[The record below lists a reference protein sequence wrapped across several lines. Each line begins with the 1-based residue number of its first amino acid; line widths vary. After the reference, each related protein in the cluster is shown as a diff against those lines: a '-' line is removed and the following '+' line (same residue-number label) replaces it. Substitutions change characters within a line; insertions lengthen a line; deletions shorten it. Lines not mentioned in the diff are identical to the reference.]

1 MDTLPFTPGAG
12 IAISSSPGSMLIPTD
27 KADQKQSCICKNKN
41 RCKLLSKC
49 YMSIGDVRG
58 RLMQMPSLDN
68 DRLGSVKNKKVERI
82 CDHLNIPRT
91 EMADVVSVDKRDQ
104 STAYKTPSK
113 STRAKKEKGKVKR
126 VRKFIAVHHFH
137 PVLIQE
143 MVNEERANIDLID
156 RELIKATGL
165 LGNGY
170 TEEDRFK
177 GKVGDK
183 EVDVYVA
190 APSYS
195 LEDGERD
202 YELASSRYR
211 LNVMIKS
218 CARKY
223 RGETFLTKGDAKN
236 QTSKDPPQPVGKQR
250 KLDSNDP
257 KDLQRAVCLLSDR
270 VSELEQRV
278 KLLHNELM
286 WERFQ
291 RRRSTL
297 MLRASLYSSEYD
309 GGMT

>member
-1 MDTLPFTPGAG
+1 LA
-12 IAISSSPGSMLIPTD
+12 
-27 KADQKQSCICKNKN
+27 
-41 RCKLLSKC
+41 
-49 YMSIGDVRG
+49 
-58 RLMQMPSLDN
+58 
-68 DRLGSVKNKKVERI
+68 
-82 CDHLNIPRT
+82 
-91 EMADVVSVDKRDQ
+91 
-104 STAYKTPSK
+104 PSK
-113 STRAKKEKGKVKR
+113 ISKLREHWIISICHLQRRSTLSQWIGGIKVLLTKHHPKELDRAKKKVR
-126 VRKFIAVHHFH
+126 VRRVPRFIANHHFH
-137 PVLIQE
+137 PAIIQE
-143 MVNEERANIDLID
+143 MVNEERVNIDFID

-170 TEEDRFK
+170 TEEDRFQ
-177 GKVGDK
+177 GKVGNE

-190 APSYS
+190 VPSYS
-195 LEDGERD
+195 YEEAARD
-202 YELASSRYR
+202 YELASARYR
-211 LNVMIKS
+211 LNAIIKS
-218 CARKY
+218 CTGKY